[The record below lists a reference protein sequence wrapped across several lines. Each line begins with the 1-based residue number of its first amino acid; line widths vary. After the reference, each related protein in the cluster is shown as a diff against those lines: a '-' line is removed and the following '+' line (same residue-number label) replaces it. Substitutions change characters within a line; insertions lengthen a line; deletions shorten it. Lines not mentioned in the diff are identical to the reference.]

1 MPESLAI
8 VPEKWYSVHCH
19 DTTVYGWWIQR
30 MADEYYI
37 VKREALP
44 TVFLKVIEAKRLLG
58 TGAAHSTAEAVR
70 MTGISRGAFYKYK
83 DMIAPYE
90 NDASSRVLTVQSVLE
105 DRPGVLSSLLAAFSG
120 AGANILTVN
129 QSIPSDGAAYVT
141 VSARTDTMSVTA
153 GELLELLRALDG
165 VVSIAGLGLK

>member
-1 MPESLAI
+1 METMS
-8 VPEKWYSVHCH
+8 
-19 DTTVYGWWIQR
+19 
-30 MADEYYI
+30 DEYFI
-37 VKREALP
+37 VRREAMP
-44 TVFLKVIEAKRLLG
+44 TVFLKVVEVKRLLG

-70 MTGISRGAFYKYK
+70 MAGISRGAYYKYK
-83 DMIAPYE
+83 DMVAPYE
-90 NDASSRVLTVQSVLE
+90 DTGPSRVLTVQSVLE

>member
-1 MPESLAI
+1 
-8 VPEKWYSVHCH
+8 
-19 DTTVYGWWIQR
+19 
-30 MADEYYI
+30 MADGYYI

-70 MTGISRGAFYKYK
+70 MAGISRGAFYKYK

-90 NDASSRVLTVQSVLE
+90 NTAEARVLTVQSVLE
-105 DRPGVLSSLLAAFSG
+105 DRPGVLSSLLSSFSG

-141 VSARTDTMSVTA
+141 VSARTDSMPMAVSDF
-153 GELLELLRALDG
+153 LELLRTLDG
-165 VVSIAGLGLK
+165 VVSVSVLGLK